1 MSRFRKYFACTLLR
15 IVLGGLFL
23 GCLGKAMAVEDRNS
37 SVTDGAPKR
46 GGTLR
51 LALPTDVSS
60 LDPALAFD
68 TVSFPFLLL
77 LYQGLVEYDDGVNL
91 APGLATDWNLS
102 ADRLTYTFHLR
113 PGIRFSNGRE
123 LEAADF
129 VFTLERTLDPK
140 TAAPTESYFEGIAG
154 AKDFR
159 SGKISHVQGIQAS
172 RGDTLV
178 IKLEAP
184 DPTFLFIL
192 TLPGGLVVPR
202 EEVER
207 WGSAFAT
214 HPVGT
219 GPYLLTQWRRAYKMR
234 FSRNPLFGR
243 ADRQYLDAIDV
254 MVGGDLTLHLMMFER
269 GELDIGDVTENPG
282 IPVPDFLRIERNP
295 RWHNLVERMEGA
307 ASDFLSLNVE
317 MPPFDDLKV
326 RQAMNYAVNKEK
338 MIRLLH
344 GTVMPA
350 NGILPVTMPGFNTNL
365 TGYSYDPAKARQLLA
380 ESGHPKGFSF
390 KFWYLAGPTP
400 VPDAIQYDLAQVGIK
415 AELIPLSFAQLL
427 DSDERRNTV
436 QCSLGAWSQ
445 DFPDPSDF
453 LDVMFNGNRITDEGC
468 QNTSFYNNPAVNKLL
483 VQAADC
489 PDRTRRLRLYQTAEQ
504 IIVTDAPYV
513 PLDHPYYYA
522 LRQPWLHGVHLH
534 PVLYFRFE
542 RMWLDR

>member
-1 MSRFRKYFACTLLR
+1 
-15 IVLGGLFL
+15 
-23 GCLGKAMAVEDRNS
+23 
-37 SVTDGAPKR
+37 
-46 GGTLR
+46 
-51 LALPTDVSS
+51 
-60 LDPALAFD
+60 
-68 TVSFPFLLL
+68 
-77 LYQGLVEYDDGVNL
+77 
-91 APGLATDWNLS
+91 
-102 ADRLTYTFHLR
+102 
-113 PGIRFSNGRE
+113 
-123 LEAADF
+123 
-129 VFTLERTLDPK
+129 
-140 TAAPTESYFEGIAG
+140 
-154 AKDFR
+154 
-159 SGKISHVQGIQAS
+159 
-172 RGDTLV
+172 
-178 IKLEAP
+178 
-184 DPTFLFIL
+184 
-192 TLPGGLVVPR
+192 
-202 EEVER
+202 
-207 WGSAFAT
+207 
-214 HPVGT
+214 
-219 GPYLLTQWRRAYKMR
+219 
-234 FSRNPLFGR
+234 
-243 ADRQYLDAIDV
+243 
-254 MVGGDLTLHLMMFER
+254 
-269 GELDIGDVTENPG
+269 
-282 IPVPDFLRIERNP
+282 
-295 RWHNLVERMEGA
+295 
-307 ASDFLSLNVE
+307 
-317 MPPFDDLKV
+317 
-326 RQAMNYAVNKEK
+326 
-338 MIRLLH
+338 
-344 GTVMPA
+344 
-350 NGILPVTMPGFNTNL
+350 L